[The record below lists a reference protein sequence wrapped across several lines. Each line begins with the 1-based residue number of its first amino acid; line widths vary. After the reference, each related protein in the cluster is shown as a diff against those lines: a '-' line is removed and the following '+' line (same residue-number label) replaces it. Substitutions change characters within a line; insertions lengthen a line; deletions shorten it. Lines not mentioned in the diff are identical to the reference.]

1 MTITTEQRAYAR
13 LAGIMFLAKLVLEG
27 FGDGV
32 TIIARGGGG
41 ESAGRRCHGILAL
54 VQGPPTASD
63 G

>member
-1 MTITTEQRAYAR
+1 MTITPEQRTYAR
-13 LAGIMFLAKLVLEG
+13 FAGITILVHVVLEG
-27 FGDGV
+27 FGDSM

-41 ESAGRRCHGILAL
+41 ESAGRRRHGILAL